1 MASVIEAT
9 YDGKVF
15 RPDGPVD
22 IEPNT
27 RVRIVIDAV
36 LQNGQEPPS
45 FLSIARNLRVDGPP
59 DWSENLDKYLYGH
72 LYESVDDQEED
83 GK

>member
-1 MASVIEAT
+1 MAKVSEAT

-15 RPDGPVD
+15 RPDGLVD

-36 LQNGQEPPS
+36 LRVGQEAPS
-45 FLSIARNLRVDGPP
+45 FLSVARTLRVDGPP
-59 DWSENLDKYLYGH
+59 DWSENFDKYLYGN
-72 LYESVDDQEED
+72 LDNENGAETSPP
-83 GK
+83 